1 MRKAVCLEQGG
12 LWDDDGSVYVER
24 CYRFLAQ
31 IWCQFTQL
39 KFCPFAFQR
48 QQFWLNRLNHDGF
61 AGWSKLLPFAADRA
75 GGVVNDCAV
84 AATLYRLLQDGLIVH
99 FDTFE
104 FEVAL
109 PRVTPLVVF
118 RQRVELLG
126 VEVANGAQVQR
137 V

>member
-1 MRKAVCLEQGG
+1 MRKAVCFEQRG
-12 LWDDDGSVYVER
+12 LWDDDGPVHVER
-24 CYRFLAQ
+24 CDGFLAQ
-31 IWCQFTQL
+31 ISRQLTQL

-48 QQFWLNRLNHDGF
+48 WQFWLNRLNREGF
-61 AGWSKLLPFAADRA
+61 AGWRELLPFATDGA

-99 FDTFE
+99 FDAFE

-109 PRVTPLVVF
+109 PRVAPLVVF
-118 RQRVELLG
+118 GQGVELLG
-126 VEVANGAQVQR
+126 VEVADGAQVQG

>member
-1 MRKAVCLEQGG
+1 MRKAVCFEQGG
-12 LWDDDGSVYVER
+12 LWDDDGPVYVER
-24 CYRFLAQ
+24 RDGFLAQ

-39 KFCPFAFQR
+39 KFCPFAFHR
-48 QQFWLNRLNHDGF
+48 RQFWLHRLHHKGF
-61 AGWSKLLPFAADRA
+61 AGWGELLPFATDGA

-84 AATLYRLLQDGLIVH
+84 AAPLYRLLQDGLIVH
-99 FDTFE
+99 FDAFE

-118 RQRVELLG
+118 RQGVELLG
-126 VEVANGAQVQR
+126 VEVADGAQVQG